1 MWKKLIISLD
11 LCLNIN
17 HIKHPVITLN
27 VIFEFFSS
35 INQFLKNN
43 DRHVGFLANVMLHV
57 IKKILPMRLMVECVW
72 LHRAVYKLCPR
83 AVFPSKKILWKRFF
97 KLTLV
102 EKTLVMCV
110 QPTLAN
116 YMSIT
121 CTFDLWMFTIM

>member
-17 HIKHPVITLN
+17 HIKHPGITLN
-27 VIFEFFSS
+27 VIFGFFSS
-35 INQFLKNN
+35 TNQCLKNN
-43 DRHVGFLANVMLHV
+43 DRHVGLLANVMLHV
-57 IKKILPMRLMVECVW
+57 IKSFLPRRLMVECVW
-72 LHRAVYKLCPR
+72 LHHVVYKLCPR
-83 AVFPSKKILWKRFF
+83 GVFPSKKNLWKRFF

-102 EKTLVMCV
+102 EKILVMCV